1 MRKII
6 TGALA
11 LAAAL
16 GCLSLTVETA
26 SARHGRNGAFVGGAA
41 VGAVGGLLLGGALQ
55 QRRPY
60 DDQQYE
66 YDQQPVYAQPRC
78 HLERRR
84 VSNDDGYGSHVVRVR
99 VCDRSGY

>member
-1 MRKII
+1 MRKIL

-11 LAAAL
+11 LTAAL
-16 GCLSLTVETA
+16 GCLSLTVDAA
-26 SARHGRNGAFVGGAA
+26 SARNGRNGAFVGGAA
-41 VGAVGGLLLGGALQ
+41 AGVVGGLLLGGALQ
-55 QRRPY
+55 QQRPY
-60 DDQQYE
+60 YDQQYE

-84 VSNDDGYGSHVVRVR
+84 VPNDDGYGSHVVRVR